1 MCAVQLFVLGRVRY
15 MLYNC
20 SYSVTFIAAHLRVSS
35 LSVLPCNVQFPGH
48 HPSFVLALPFSWE
61 RITRGVIVWWHMQVT
76 KHVLPNVQPMS
87 WSFLRQTSRSSAN
100 PESNLCRGGT
110 LQMVAH
116 QKWDLTRYL
125 TMVSYTISY
134 MKSYTSKVG
143 SHTVSYTESYSSNVR
158 SHTHT
163 DFSFPVLFSVMPL
176 CLQFLAKN
184 ENLAALW
191 HQASAC

>member
-1 MCAVQLFVLGRVRY
+1 
-15 MLYNC
+15 
-20 SYSVTFIAAHLRVSS
+20 
-35 LSVLPCNVQFPGH
+35 
-48 HPSFVLALPFSWE
+48 
-61 RITRGVIVWWHMQVT
+61 
-76 KHVLPNVQPMS
+76 
-87 WSFLRQTSRSSAN
+87 
-100 PESNLCRGGT
+100 
-110 LQMVAH
+110 MVAH

-176 CLQFLAKN
+176 CLQLLAKN

-191 HQASAC
+191 HQASACQIFIQASRNLQSCQGCRVLRIFTWIVLHFAICNVEIMRFVTFMHLYLFACRPTFGLRVKSTISLSSIHLSLRFSCQSNPPLSLLFCACTCMEGRGGAWSQIV